1 MGVCETVYSDRA
13 ELMTQ
18 WAVGVN
24 PQDPLPPSFKCRGFD
39 SQLPN
44 VFLRVSE
51 GDCQA
56 QLLQHSLLKW
66 VLVPPLIG
74 ICQKLAPKHF
84 FPFHSF
90 WELLRVLSF
99 YATSVT
105 CRSSLSMKGAHVRT
119 LHLLSGIG

>member
-84 FPFHSF
+84 FSLSF
-90 WELLRVLSF
+90 LLGTVTGSLLLR
-99 YATSVT
+99 YE
-105 CRSSLSMKGAHVRT
+105 RHV
-119 LHLLSGIG
+119 S

>member
-56 QLLQHSLLKW
+56 
-66 VLVPPLIG
+66 
-74 ICQKLAPKHF
+74 
-84 FPFHSF
+84 
-90 WELLRVLSF
+90 
-99 YATSVT
+99 
-105 CRSSLSMKGAHVRT
+105 
-119 LHLLSGIG
+119 